1 MPNILLIDD
10 APEKYNT
17 AFGIL
22 QATQDNMNI
31 YLSSNVRSTIR
42 LMCDVKFDLVI
53 LDVFIPV
60 GQGAEDT
67 LGSRAKMYEGE
78 YQHLGGLELI
88 DFLNKMEDKPK
99 VLMHT
104 ECFDYDIISMFS
116 EVVDDRIPKPASVDV
131 FIKEILRALNL

>member
-10 APEKYNT
+10 SPEKYNT

-22 QATQDNMNI
+22 QATQDNINI

-42 LMCDVKFDLVI
+42 LMCDVDFDLVI
-53 LDVFIPV
+53 LDVFIPI
-60 GQGAEDT
+60 GEGAEDT
-67 LGSRAKMYEGE
+67 LGARAKMYEGE

-88 DFLNKMEDKPK
+88 DFLNKLENKPT

-104 ECFDYDIISMFS
+104 ACFDFNIVSMFS
-116 EVVDDRIPKPASVDV
+116 EVVDDRLPKPAPVDV
-131 FIKEILRALNL
+131 FINTIVRALNL

>member
-10 APEKYNT
+10 TPEKYNT

-22 QATQDNMNI
+22 QATQDNINI

-42 LMCDVKFDLVI
+42 LMCDVDFDLVI
-53 LDVFIPV
+53 LDVFIPI
-60 GQGAEDT
+60 GEGAEDT
-67 LGSRAKMYEGE
+67 LGARAKMYEGE

-88 DFLNKMEDKPK
+88 DFLNKLEDKPT

-104 ECFDYDIISMFS
+104 ACFDFNIVSMFS
-116 EVVDDRIPKPASVDV
+116 EVVDDRLPKPAPVDV
-131 FIKEILRALNL
+131 FINTIVRALNL